1 MGAFGTLGSG
11 RGLWARR
18 VPGSEPGVQAEA
30 RGGARPS
37 VGRKPLSDHQGPG
50 EWRVSGGAGARRP
63 RAGGCARSRLCRRS
77 GRNHSCSRSA
87 RSCTAARAG
96 SALGTRLCLV
106 VGVTGVDLARARAPE
121 PHRPLSFWSGWV
133 LQDPTPTAA
142 PPTSPASPGRALTDT
157 ACSGGVK
164 LETAGT
170 LAHCSAWPRYAA
182 TANATALVRILL
194 RAVLFCAGQENRK
207 LTPPQRW
214 PQPRLCPLPLCS
226 PRGGFPKSR
235 GLASQK
241 ELLSL
246 CDVGHWDPGRGD
258 QWSVWSMHP
267 DFHPHTPSDRSVPAP
282 SRLTSTARRARAALG
297 APTAALATAAVIE
310 GEGGPS
316 KGARAHAILFS
327 LTPAHIPPLRGS
339 LCGGGPGVREES
351 KLNQERPACAPTHSR
366 GGCSPRAPHG
376 RQGPGVG
383 PGRPSPSPAGLSG
396 SWQSRPEGP
405 GTQGRRHSQR

>member
-1 MGAFGTLGSG
+1 MSRRMARQRRRWGTQAPCWRLRAKPALQTQRKEPLVFTQRSLLHSSPRWFSSRHSSMSG
-11 RGLWARR
+11 GGGDRCGL
-18 VPGSEPGVQAEA
+18 SEGE
-30 RGGARPS
+30 GARATPPPKLL
-37 VGRKPLSDHQGPG
+37 V
-50 EWRVSGGAGARRP
+50 RV
-63 RAGGCARSRLCRRS
+63 
-77 GRNHSCSRSA
+77 
-87 RSCTAARAG
+87 G
-96 SALGTRLCLV
+96 SAG
-106 VGVTGVDLARARAPE
+106 
-121 PHRPLSFWSGWV
+121 PHPHCSSTHF
-133 LQDPTPTAA
+133 
-142 PPTSPASPGRALTDT
+142 PPSPGRALTDT